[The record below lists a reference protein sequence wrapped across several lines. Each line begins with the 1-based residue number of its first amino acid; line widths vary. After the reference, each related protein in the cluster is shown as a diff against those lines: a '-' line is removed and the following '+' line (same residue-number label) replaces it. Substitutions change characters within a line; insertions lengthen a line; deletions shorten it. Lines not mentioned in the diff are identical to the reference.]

1 MTDVAIAR
9 KGSDELDASGKL
21 DESQKRRKQLGKD
34 LCEAA
39 SEGDLEQLRKI
50 MDSGADANAA
60 DYDKRSAMH
69 LASAE
74 GHLAVVQFLV
84 ERQADINIKDRWGG
98 YPLKEAVFNGHVE
111 VRDFLILKGAEI
123 DPKDEEALSQELCK
137 ASAKGDVDTVSKL
150 LECHAGVNSLMY
162 DGRSALHL
170 ASAEG
175 HLTTVKLL
183 LSKKANVRAK
193 DRWGA
198 DALKDAMRGNHMPV
212 VQVLK
217 EHGALGLTDEHS
229 DHSMTM
235 GEKMCNAASKGDLE
249 EIKRLVA
256 KGASVNACD
265 YDRRSALHLAAAEGH
280 DEVVAF
286 LVIYGANVNC
296 KDRWGGDP
304 LKDAIRG
311 GHSQVQS
318 ILREAGGRGDQ
329 DDHSDHKDH
338 GDRMCNAA
346 SKGDLQHIK
355 FLVSMGASVNAADYD
370 RRSALH
376 LASAEG
382 HHEVVEFLVQC
393 GADVHCKD
401 RWGGTPL
408 KDAIR
413 GGHTEVSQVLMDAG
427 AGTEG
432 KMEQMATQLEVEG
445 YAARPLHLRAKTE
458 QWSVDRAEVK
468 MGKLLGEGQQGYV
481 LRADWRGMPV
491 VCKVLKNRDSHTDD
505 LDFQNEISVLSHLRH
520 PNLVLF
526 LGACLDGEPKIIVSE
541 FLDGGSLED
550 MYDKRRA
557 EKGYAWRPPCKMV
570 HMWAVELGRALCF
583 LHNCSPPVIHRDL
596 KPGNLLLTA
605 EGHLKVSDFGL
616 SKIIDI
622 GTSANGT
629 YRMTGV
635 TGTLRYMAPEV
646 VRSEGYNEKVDV
658 YSYAFVIWFMCT
670 GERPLANKVQADFL
684 GSAQRHEA
692 MRPDLRCITFRPLAE
707 LMHLAW
713 DDAPAVRPTAA
724 EAVEKLQVMKL
735 PSNPR
740 EKAASKKLMSG
751 KQCACM

>member
-1 MTDVAIAR
+1 MDIIQPQVRNDIRRSSTSSV
-9 KGSDELDASGKL
+9 
-21 DESQKRRKQLGKD
+21 DESSRRKKQLGKD

-39 SEGDLEQLRKI
+39 AEGDVTQLQQLV
-50 MDSGADANAA
+50 DANADPNAA

-69 LASAE
+69 LAAAE
-74 GHLAVVQFLV
+74 GHVAVVEFLI
-84 ERQADINIKDRWGG
+84 ERAANVNITDRWGG
-98 YPLKEAVFNGHVE
+98 YPLKEAVFNGHSE
-111 VRDFLILKGAEI
+111 VRDLLIQHGATI
-123 DPKDEEALSQELCK
+123 DPKDEEALGQELCK
-137 ASAKGDVDTVSKL
+137 ATAKGDHSTASKL
-150 LECHAGVNSLMY
+150 IDSHASVNSVMY

-183 LSKKANVRAK
+183 LEKKANVRAK

-212 VQVLK
+212 VSLLK
-217 EHGALGLTDEHS
+217 EYGALGLTDEHS

-311 GHSQVQS
+311 GHSQVQ
-318 ILREAGGRGDQ
+318 
-329 DDHSDHKDH
+329 
-338 GDRMCNAA
+338 
-346 SKGDLQHIK
+346 
-355 FLVSMGASVNAADYD
+355 
-370 RRSALH
+370 
-376 LASAEG
+376 
-382 HHEVVEFLVQC
+382 
-393 GADVHCKD
+393 
-401 RWGGTPL
+401 
-408 KDAIR
+408 
-413 GGHTEVSQVLMDAG
+413 QVLMDAG
-427 AGTEG
+427 AGTAG
-432 KMEQMATQLEVEG
+432 KMEAMATQLEVES
-445 YAARPLHLRAKTE
+445 YTSKPLHLRAKTE
-458 QWSVDRAEVK
+458 QWSVERAEVK

-550 MYDKRRA
+550 MYDKRKA
-557 EKGYAWRPPCKMV
+557 EKGHGWRPPVKMV
-570 HMWAVELGRALCF
+570 HMWALELGRALCF

-622 GTSANGT
+622 GNSANGT

-646 VRSEGYNEKVDV
+646 VRHEHYDEKVDV
-658 YSYAFVIWFMCT
+658 YSFGLVLWYMCT
-670 GERPLANKVQADFL
+670 GELPLDGRTQDELLQA
-684 GSAQRHEA
+684 AAARHDL
-692 MRPDLRCITFRPLAE
+692 RPDLTRIKFEPLRD
-707 LMHLAW
+707 LMRWCWAGE
-713 DDAPAVRPTAA
+713 AKRRPTADDILMELDYMSA
-724 EAVEKLQVMKL
+724 PAGSE
-735 PSNPR
+735 S
-740 EKAASKKLMSG
+740 AA
-751 KQCACM
+751 

>member
-1 MTDVAIAR
+1 
-9 KGSDELDASGKL
+9 LDLSGR
-21 DESQKRRKQLGKD
+21 DDTERRRRRLGKD

-39 SEGDLEQLRKI
+39 AEGDLEELKTLVQ
-50 MDSGADANAA
+50 SNASVNAA

-74 GHLAVVQFLV
+74 GHLAVVEFLI
-84 ERQADINIKDRWGG
+84 EQGADIACKDRWGG
-98 YPLKEAVFNGHVE
+98 YPLKEAVYNGHVK
-111 VRDFLILKGAEI
+111 VRDLLIKCGAKV
-123 DPKDEEALSQELCK
+123 DPRDEEALGQELCK
-137 ASAKGDVDTVSKL
+137 ACAKGDLDTVTRLVESQ
-150 LECHAGVNSLMY
+150 ASVNSLMY
-162 DGRSALHL
+162 DRRSALHL

-175 HLTTVKLL
+175 HLEIVKFLVER
-183 LSKKANVRAK
+183 KADVRAK

-198 DALKDAMRGNHMPV
+198 DALKDALRGNHTKV
-212 VQVLK
+212 STLLK
-217 EHGALGLTDEHS
+217 EKGALGLTDEHS

-311 GHSQVQS
+311 GHTQVQS
-318 ILREAGGRGDQ
+318 ILREAGGRGEQ

-346 SKGDLQHIK
+346 SKGDLAHIK
-355 FLVSMGASVNAADYD
+355 FLVSMGACVNAADYD

-401 RWGGTPL
+401 RWGGNPL

-413 GGHTEVSQVLMDAG
+413 GGHTQVQQVLLDAG
-427 AGTEG
+427 AGEHE
-432 KMEQMATQLEVEG
+432 KVESVATQLEVET
-445 YAARPLHLRAKTE
+445 YTAKPLSLRAKTE
-458 QWSVDRAEVK
+458 QWFVERNEIK

-491 VCKVLKNRDSHTDD
+491 VCKVLKNRDSQTDD

-550 MYDKRRA
+550 TFEKRRMD
-557 EKGYAWRPPCKMV
+557 KGSAWRPPAHVV
-570 HMWAVELGRALCF
+570 HGWGLELGRALCF
-583 LHNCSPPVIHRDL
+583 LHNCTPPVIHRDL

-622 GTSANGT
+622 TATNGP

-646 VRSEGYNEKVDV
+646 VRSESYNEKVDI
-658 YSYAFVIWFMCT
+658 YSYGFVLWYMCT
-670 GERPLANKVQADFL
+670 GERPLNNKQQADFVN
-684 GSAQRHEA
+684 AANRHEPL
-692 MRPDLRCITFRPLAE
+692 RPDLSTIQYRPLAE
-707 LMHLAW
+707 LMHCTW
-713 DDAPAVRPTAA
+713 DASPSVRPDAGEVVNRLTA
-724 EAVEKLQVMKL
+724 MKL

-740 EKAASKKLMSG
+740 EKACGRRFAGG
-751 KQCACM
+751 KQCAVM